1 MLDSELEAEPGY
13 PQSIARDWLVC
24 SDMQADAPEAA
35 GSSRVGARSKPGQ
48 HDQSRSENSYEVC
61 SCTSASVSPSGDFA
75 FFASSLMRWI
85 FASSIILCA
94 PAFFIDTVPCERRCV
109 LFCSNRSLRPGGICR
124 SPGR

>member
-1 MLDSELEAEPGY
+1 MLVKEISLFPGASYFFRGKEYWRVLDSELEAEPGY

-61 SCTSASVSPSGDFA
+61 SCTSASEPLRACPVLRLPAGLTLLWA
-75 FFASSLMRWI
+75 AAL
-85 FASSIILCA
+85 LCVA
-94 PAFFIDTVPCERRCV
+94 
-109 LFCSNRSLRPGGICR
+109 L
-124 SPGR
+124 